1 MSILIEGWLAKDG
14 GAIGSGKMRY
24 CVLSVNN
31 NERSVF
37 TLAYYIDDLKKER
50 KGCFELARD
59 CDYKKIGPTKFTV
72 VVISS
77 TSSARRS
84 GSVVEFD
91 ALTAEAFESW
101 EKLFIVA
108 KSSPIRSLLVIGAS
122 GSIGVATVRKL
133 SELQGIEFTIHAGVR
148 DVAAASHCKDLIN
161 CPGVSVV
168 HADVNLPD
176 TIAAACANMHCVFFV
191 TDSCD
196 LMSSDNMHTDLI
208 IPAIEACQSSS
219 STIAVTA
226 AATGTTTPTHIVV
239 LSANSVTA
247 PETTLA
253 TQLLPMEEYVKTS
266 GLPYTIVRISLLMEN
281 ILIGQ
286 LKSICL
292 RGEIHSPLS
301 PTALYN
307 AASVNDVGESL
318 AKIMMNSSRQYVNK
332 TITLTGPLCSENTYA
347 DACSLA
353 LNHAVSV
360 KHVQVT
366 SIILSVGLSV
376 E

>member
-1 MSILIEGWLAKDG
+1 M
-14 GAIGSGKMRY
+14 GSAKMRY

-37 TLAYYIDDLKKER
+37 TLAYYIDDLKKDR

-59 CDYKKIGPTKFTV
+59 CGYKKIGPTKFTV

-161 CPGVSVV
+161 CPGVSIV

-176 TIAAACANMHCVFFV
+176 TIAAACAKMHCVFFV

-208 IPAIEACQSSS
+208 IPAIQACQSYSM
-219 STIAVTA
+219 IAATA

-253 TQLLPMEEYVKTS
+253 TQLLPLEEYVKTS
-266 GLPYTIVRISLLMEN
+266 GLPYTIVRVSSLMEN

-318 AKIMMNSSRQYVNK
+318 AKIMMNSSQYVNE

-366 SIILSVGLSV
+366 SIILSVCLLV
-376 E
+376 CRMMDRDHC

>member
-1 MSILIEGWLAKDG
+1 M
-14 GAIGSGKMRY
+14 GSAKMRY

-37 TLAYYIDDLKKER
+37 TLAYYIDDLKKDR
-50 KGCFELARD
+50 KGCFELTRD
-59 CDYKKIGPTKFTV
+59 CGYKKIGPTKFTV

-77 TSSARRS
+77 TSSPRRS

-91 ALTAEAFESW
+91 ALTEEAFESW

-108 KSSPIRSLLVIGAS
+108 KSIPIRSLLVIGAS

-148 DVAAASHCKDLIN
+148 DVADASHCKDLIN
-161 CPGVSVV
+161 CPGVSII

-176 TIAAACANMHCVFFV
+176 TIAEACTNMHCVLFV

-208 IPAIEACQSSS
+208 IPAIQACQASF
-219 STIAVTA
+219 
-226 AATGTTTPTHIVV
+226 PTHIVV
-239 LSANSVTA
+239 LSASSVTA

-253 TQLLPMEEYVKTS
+253 TQLLPLEEYVKTS
-266 GLPYTIVRISLLMEN
+266 GLPYTIVRISSLMEN

-318 AKIMMNSSRQYVNK
+318 AKIMMNSSQYVNK

-366 SIILSVGLSV
+366 SIILSACLSLYTSAANV
-376 E
+376 TCHH